1 MDYID
6 TSHYLSLQRGQAIH
20 SAKFGRDIVHQAF
33 LKTIWTRRE
42 SFWFFKTLWTRREW
56 FWRETLQT
64 RCQRA
69 SLLVRYCQL
78 SPVLDVLW
86 KFIWTQKTTEMRNWL
101 VTVSRKFLVRMC
113 TSYFSAFSRQ
123 NIKFWHYLTHNWH
136 NSFLTVSKA
145 QLKSPRSKKVLAGAD
160 LKLKCKVT
168 NKAVPP
174 PAIAWY
180 KDGALLTKHSADIET
195 KK

>member
-6 TSHYLSLQRGQAIH
+6 TSHYLSLQRG
-20 SAKFGRDIVHQAF
+20 KFGRDIVHQAF

-42 SFWFFKTLWTRREW
+42 SFRFLKTRYIWTRNQNDLNRNFTNKVSEGK
-56 FWRETLQT
+56 FA
-64 RCQRA
+64 CKI
-69 SLLVRYCQL
+69 L
-78 SPVLDVLW
+78 SPVLHRM
-86 KFIWTQKTTEMRNWL
+86 FCGNSSGTQKTTEMRNGL

-113 TSYFSAFSRQ
+113 TSYFSAFSKQ
-123 NIKFWHYLTHNWH
+123 NIKFRHYLTL
-136 NSFLTVSKA
+136 NSFLPVSKA
-145 QLKSPRSKKVLAGAD
+145 QLKSPRSKKVSAGAD